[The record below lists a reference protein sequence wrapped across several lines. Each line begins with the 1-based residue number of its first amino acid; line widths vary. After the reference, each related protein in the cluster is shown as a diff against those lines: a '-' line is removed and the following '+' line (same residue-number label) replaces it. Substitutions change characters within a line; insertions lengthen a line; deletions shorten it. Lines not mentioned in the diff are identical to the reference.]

1 MFLSSSLELN
11 QSPIS
16 SFTAFLVVFK
26 SPAMMMLGTGA
37 GAWPCDKARAA
48 ASRLLSRR
56 CTNCSRTF
64 IAHSALNLFLSW
76 LFARRLV
83 VVLPVD
89 GVDAR
94 RDDVDA
100 RRRLQVRLTGVG

>member
-48 ASRLLSRR
+48 AFRLLSRR
-56 CTNCSRTF
+56 STNCRRMF
-64 IAHSALNLFLSW
+64 IAHSVFHFNLSPLVSPG
-76 LFARRLV
+76 ARWWPCPSMVWTLAAMMWM
-83 VVLPVD
+83 PSGD
-89 GVDAR
+89 SKSA
-94 RDDVDA
+94 
-100 RRRLQVRLTGVG
+100 